1 MPDRASM
8 VKVFHLAWPVV
19 LSNITTPLLGI
30 VDTAVVGRLPGPEY
44 IGAVAIGALVFS
56 YVFWSFG
63 FLRMGTTGFA
73 AQAVGERDGK
83 EVSAVLIRALLI
95 AAVFG
100 AAVILLQWPIW
111 LISESLLGASQRVE
125 GLAAEY
131 YGIRIF
137 SAPATLA
144 NYALLGWLIGLQ
156 KPRLALVLQIW
167 LNGVNIVLDILFV
180 LGFGWGVAGV
190 AAATLIGEWSTVALG
205 LVLAFRVIRAEGY
218 AFPDQAGLFRLAAF
232 KRLMSANLDI
242 FLRSFALISV
252 FAYIT
257 NAGARFGDLTLA
269 ANAVLMSMVHLI
281 AYGLDGFA
289 FAVEA
294 LVGTALG
301 QRNLRE
307 LRQAVVASTVWALI
321 VAMFYVLAF
330 WLGGTLIIQLM
341 TDQVDVQQA
350 AARFLPWVAISPLL
364 SVWCF
369 QLDGIF
375 IGATQTRDMRNA
387 MLPVM
392 VIAILAVEVLSREF
406 GNHGL
411 WAALL
416 LFFVLRAGSLVV
428 LYPRIERRA
437 TVS

>member
-1 MPDRASM
+1 M

-73 AQAVGERDGK
+73 AQAAGEGVGA
-83 EVSAVLIRALLI
+83 EVSAVLIRALMI
-95 AAVFG
+95 AVVFG
-100 AAVILLQWPIW
+100 VAVILVQWPIW

-125 GLAAEY
+125 GMAAEY

-144 NYALLGWLIGLQ
+144 NYSLLGWLIGLQ

-205 LVLAFRVIRAEGY
+205 LVLALRVMRAEGH
-218 AFPDQAGLFRLAAF
+218 ALPDQARLFRLAAF
-232 KRLMSANLDI
+232 RRLMSANLDI
-242 FLRSFALISV
+242 FLRSFALITV

-307 LRQAVVASTVWALI
+307 LRQAVMASTVWALI
-321 VAMFYVLAF
+321 VAMLYVLAF

-350 AARFLPWVAISPLL
+350 AARFLPWVAVSPLL

-392 VIAILAVEVLSREF
+392 VIAILAVELLSSEF

-416 LFFVLRAGSLVV
+416 LFFVLRAISLAI

-437 TVS
+437 VLS

>member
-1 MPDRASM
+1 M

-73 AQAVGERDGK
+73 AQAAGEGVGA
-83 EVSAVLIRALLI
+83 EVAAVLIRALMI
-95 AAVFG
+95 AVVFG
-100 AAVILLQWPIW
+100 VVVILVQWPIW

-205 LVLAFRVIRAEGY
+205 LFLALRVIRAEGY
-218 AFPDQAGLFRLAAF
+218 ALPDQARLFRLAAF
-232 KRLMSANLDI
+232 RRLMSANLDI
-242 FLRSFALISV
+242 FLRSFALITV

-307 LRQAVVASTVWALI
+307 LRQAVMASTVWALI
-321 VAMFYVLAF
+321 VAMLYVLAF

-350 AARFLPWVAISPLL
+350 AARFLPWVAVSPLL

-387 MLPVM
+387 MVPVM
-392 VIAILAVEVLSREF
+392 VIAILAVEVLTSEF

-416 LFFVLRAGSLVV
+416 LFFVLRAISLVI

-437 TVS
+437 VQS